1 MKAPPPRGD
10 SAITLAI
17 AYGHGGHTR
26 RDHSNRGLMQRKKHG
41 EKAYFGEFSLEIISR
56 FVIYC

>member
-1 MKAPPPRGD
+1 MKAPPPRGC

-26 RDHSNRGLMQRKKHG
+26 RTHFIEGLMQRKKRG

-56 FVIYC
+56 FVLYC